1 MKGDFSDKLAL
12 SDSSLFNSVLNM
24 SCFYRVERAF
34 HKLVEDMMYFD
45 LSLRT
50 EVENAELLIFPS
62 ILLPIQCRSESHL
75 YLYYFFQWHISNL
88 LFVKQNC
95 VGLLLQ
101 DFKKST
107 TCGVSSEQRNHHCK
121 NGLVCGG
128 ELTSIE
134 KTLNPL
140 ETTES
145 LQDRGLVVV
154 LVQLIQCLYPF
165 FI

>member
-1 MKGDFSDKLAL
+1 MKGDFSDKLTL
-12 SDSSLFNSVLNM
+12 SDSSLFNSVINM

-95 VGLLLQ
+95 VLDYFCRISRKVLLVGCLQ
-101 DFKKST
+101 SK
-107 TCGVSSEQRNHHCK
+107 
-121 NGLVCGG
+121 
-128 ELTSIE
+128 
-134 KTLNPL
+134 
-140 ETTES
+140 ETITVKMVWYVVES
-145 LQDRGLVVV
+145 LLV
-154 LVQLIQCLYPF
+154 LKRPETL
-165 FI
+165 